1 MQTQMANKK
10 ADMSRAKRTPKARN
24 NLDGVRQKYSSD
36 EMNESSSDSPTL
48 AGDPLKLAFSFVGG
62 ARTCMLLK
70 TWTRSTIVPWFSVF
84 SMEFRTD
91 KLLVRLDVLMPLDLS
106 GVLVRD
112 RSACCNRQCGVTICS
127 PIFKSIIAYRLVIRC
142 DFRTANI

>member
-70 TWTRSTIVPWFSVF
+70 T
-84 SMEFRTD
+84 
-91 KLLVRLDVLMPLDLS
+91 
-106 GVLVRD
+106 
-112 RSACCNRQCGVTICS
+112 
-127 PIFKSIIAYRLVIRC
+127 
-142 DFRTANI
+142 